1 MGVIYQGVYDKK
13 YAQPIIEKVD
23 VDILIMTRFIGNVF
37 PEMQNQS
44 DFQWGYETKI
54 LNTSTM
60 EQKVSIRASKL
71 KNYDEIINHISA
83 NSDRLASDIK
93 SMTKK

>member
-1 MGVIYQGVYDKK
+1 
-13 YAQPIIEKVD
+13 
-23 VDILIMTRFIGNVF
+23 
-37 PEMQNQS
+37 
-44 DFQWGYETKI
+44 
-54 LNTSTM
+54 M